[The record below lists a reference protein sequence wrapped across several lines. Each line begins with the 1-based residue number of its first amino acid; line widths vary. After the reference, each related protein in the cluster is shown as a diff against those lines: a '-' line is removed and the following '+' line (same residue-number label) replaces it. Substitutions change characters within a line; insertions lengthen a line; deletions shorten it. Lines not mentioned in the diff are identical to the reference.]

1 MNSDSEREA
10 LELFDSA
17 KPKAKSAKAAQ
28 PTDIKESN
36 IRSILR
42 QKIDREDDQGMEES
56 SE

>member
-17 KPKAKSAKAAQ
+17 KPKAKSTKTAQ
-28 PTDIKESN
+28 ATDIKESN

-42 QKIDREDDQGMEES
+42 QKIDREEDQRM
-56 SE
+56 